1 LRENKNRTLKMKIF
15 TSFLAAAYAK
25 SVMHQSDVKRALT
38 GQWISDMT
46 GSPRHRRADIDGEAG
61 FRPLAAMMLYLQDF
75 GAAETNPQSV
85 ASFESELDDL
95 ELKMTNYGCYCW
107 IQGTADGVIGGG
119 KTKDMVD
126 HHCKELYR
134 CYKCVLNDYS
144 ANYTD
149 VAYTVDFT
157 EDDSGNRALE
167 CSNNVKQDSENVCE
181 CDKRFAENIARAEKD
196 CSANKPDD
204 EMFGSHCMA
213 EEFRTL
219 NGGGSFNPQTSC
231 DKQFHGHD
239 KENCCGFYPNRYP
252 YDKNFSECCRS
263 NTFLDATMI
272 QNFSVMPA
280 GTCSGRGGEVV
291 ENESGDPHAYFVV
304 GDSN

>member
-1 LRENKNRTLKMKIF
+1 MKIF

-61 FRPLAAMMLYLQDF
+61 FRPLATMMLYLQNF
-75 GAAETNPQSV
+75 GSDSTNP
-85 ASFESELDDL
+85 ATLADFESELTTL
-95 ELKMTNYGCYCW
+95 EGKMTNYGCYCW

-149 VAYTVDFT
+149 VAYSVDFT
-157 EDDSGNRALE
+157 EDAAGNRQLD
-167 CSNNVKQDSENVCE
+167 CSNNPKQDGENVCE
-181 CDKRFAENIARAEKD
+181 CDKRFAENIAKAEQD
-196 CSANKPDD
+196 CAANEPDD
-204 EMFGSHCMA
+204 ELWGSHCMD
-213 EEFRTL
+213 EQFRTI
-219 NGGGSFNPQTSC
+219 NGGGSFNPQDNASC

-239 KENCCGFYPNRYP
+239 KQNCCGFYPNRYP
-252 YDKNFSECCRS
+252 YDVNFSECCRS
-263 NTFLDATMI
+263 QSFLDSENFVE
-272 QNFSVMPA
+272 NFSVVPA
-280 GTCSGRGGEVV
+280 GQCSGRGGEVV
-291 ENESGDPHAYFVV
+291 VNEEGNPHVYSVV
-304 GDSN
+304 GEN